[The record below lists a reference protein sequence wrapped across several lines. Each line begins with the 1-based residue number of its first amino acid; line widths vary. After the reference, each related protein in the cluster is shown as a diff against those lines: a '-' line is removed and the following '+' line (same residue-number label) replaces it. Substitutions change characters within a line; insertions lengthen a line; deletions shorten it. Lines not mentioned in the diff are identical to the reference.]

1 MSWLSQGLSDI
12 GLGGLWRAVQLFYR
26 AECQTST
33 EQTGGAIMTKKT
45 TKQSPVFS
53 AIEAHRRTLRQS
65 RRASRACEVIKKKFP
80 KLAPRD
86 VRIWEKILKVD
97 DPRREAWERDQSI
110 HKKARQMADVR
121 RAEIVRYEAYMEA
134 SAKLRELCNL
144 RTVDLNEAAAITC
157 FKISKAKLA
166 ISTMGNTPAKRR
178 RNCKKRTGADL

>member
-1 MSWLSQGLSDI
+1 
-12 GLGGLWRAVQLFYR
+12 
-26 AECQTST
+26 
-33 EQTGGAIMTKKT
+33 MTKKT

-86 VRIWEKILKVD
+86 VPIWEKIPKVD

-121 RAEIVRYEAYMEA
+121 RAEIVRYKAYMEA
-134 SAKLRELCNL
+134 SAKLRELCNNGRRSLALDWTLKML
-144 RTVDLNEAAAITC
+144 RRIAEASE
-157 FKISKAKLA
+157 KKK
-166 ISTMGNTPAKRR
+166 PVQPRR
-178 RNCKKRTGADL
+178 KKVTHLRLVA